1 MSSLLRSL
9 KFTWDYCLRGRHK
22 ISSGGTSSADDW
34 RAKLDWHDD
43 PLVGR
48 YVRTAI
54 GTWWT
59 DALLKNLGYEVRL
72 IAPGQGPTVDQ
83 IASFEALA
91 ALIQDLVVAADLE
104 PIPKDD
110 GWGVAPPPFDIRT
123 ARVGSICLKA
133 DVSYFLFFDVDS
145 DGNYM
150 LAPAFT
156 ISSDH
161 TLISAEWSV

>member
-9 KFTWDYCLRGRHK
+9 KFTWDYFLRGRHGTY
-22 ISSGGTSSADDW
+22 SGPTSWADDW

-48 YVRTAI
+48 YVRTTI

-59 DALLKNLGYEVRL
+59 DTLLKNLGYEVRL

-91 ALIQDLVVAADLE
+91 VLIPDLVVAADLE

-123 ARVGSICLKA
+123 AHVGSINMRA
-133 DVSYFLFFDVDS
+133 DDSYFLIFDVDPE
-145 DGNYM
+145 GVYM

-156 ISSDH
+156 ISPKH